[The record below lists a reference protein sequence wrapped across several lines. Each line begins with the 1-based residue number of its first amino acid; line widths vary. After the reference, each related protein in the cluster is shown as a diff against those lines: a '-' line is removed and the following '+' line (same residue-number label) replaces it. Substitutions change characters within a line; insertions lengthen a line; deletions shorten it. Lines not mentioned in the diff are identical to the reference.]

1 MARGIQPTAQQL
13 AEERSITLQAAT
25 AELKTWDRY
34 EADLLTH
41 LSHEL
46 SDDPQLLAIAKRL
59 QRGDALEN
67 SDHAELYDAVRAG

>member
-46 SDDPQLLAIAKRL
+46 SSGIISLSATEMYHEGVAQ
-59 QRGDALEN
+59 
-67 SDHAELYDAVRAG
+67 